1 VSKPRDAVAPAAPA
15 SRLRRIMQKI
25 WWLHSFF
32 ALGFGV
38 VVMAFARKGLAHADK
53 VLIALVA
60 SWMLIFVAFR
70 FIVGPANRK
79 PEERFVKK
87 GVRLVTN
94 YVIKQMYQQMFFF
107 LVPLYASSA
116 MWSFESWNWW
126 IVPLLLL
133 CAVLSTMDLVFDNFI
148 MEHRNL
154 AAGMYGLC
162 MFAVLNLL
170 LPLSFHFPHFISLM
184 IAAVITP
191 TAVALLSYP
200 IKSVFSS
207 RGLSLVTLSTV
218 ILASGCFLGRQFV
231 PPAPMAMPAGGIG
244 HGSPG
249 SYECVPGPL
258 VQTTADKLDGLRCVS
273 EITEPG
279 GINDDIVHVW
289 RHRGK
294 ELARVSPSRMEQ
306 CRGHVLRSK
315 LGAAA
320 MPSDPTGR
328 WSCRIETE
336 EGQLVGLR
344 SFTVKPM
351 QVDGEAVVLPDAG
364 PGASQATSDVDAAP
378 NVAPAVP
385 VDAAPDVAPVPGDA
399 APQIDTAP

>member
-1 VSKPRDAVAPAAPA
+1 MSSKPGEAAAAAPV

-53 VLIALVA
+53 VLIALGA

-70 FIVGPANRK
+70 FIVGPANRR
-79 PEERFVKK
+79 PDERFVKK

-116 MWSFESWNWW
+116 MWSFASWNWW

-148 MEHRNL
+148 MEHRII

-162 MFAVLNLL
+162 MFSVLNLL
-170 LPLSFHFPHFISLM
+170 LPLSFRFPHFVALM
-184 IAAVITP
+184 MAAVITP

-200 IKSVFSS
+200 LRSVFSS
-207 RGLSLVTLSTV
+207 RGLVLVALCTV
-218 ILASGCFLGRQFV
+218 ILAAGCFMGRQFV
-231 PPAPMAMPAGGIG
+231 PAAPMAMSAGGIG
-244 HGSPG
+244 HGTPG

-258 VQTTADKLDGLRCVS
+258 VETTPDRLDGLRCVS

-279 GINDDIVHVW
+279 GIKDDIVHVW
-289 RHRGK
+289 LHRGK
-294 ELARVSPSRMEQ
+294 ELARVSPSRIEG
-306 CRGHVLRSK
+306 CRGHVLRSQ
-315 LGAAA
+315 LGTAAL
-320 MPSDPTGR
+320 PTDRTGR
-328 WSCRIETE
+328 WQCRIETD

-344 SFTVKPM
+344 SFLVKAESKESPA
-351 QVDGEAVVLPDAG
+351 GADAG
-364 PGASQATSDVDAAP
+364 SAPGSDSQ
-378 NVAPAVP
+378 
-385 VDAAPDVAPVPGDA
+385 
-399 APQIDTAP
+399 I

>member
-1 VSKPRDAVAPAAPA
+1 MSSHDSSSGAPPVQV
-15 SRLRRIMQKI
+15 SRLRRIMQRI

-53 VLIALVA
+53 VLIALGA
-60 SWMLIFVAFR
+60 SWMLIFIAFR

-79 PEERFVKK
+79 TDERIVKK

-116 MWSFESWNWW
+116 MWSLDSPNWW

-148 MEHRNL
+148 MEHRVI

-162 MFAVLNLL
+162 MFSVLNLL
-170 LPLSFHFPHFISLM
+170 LPLSLHVPHFVALM
-184 IAAVITP
+184 VAAVITP
-191 TAVALLSYP
+191 AGVALLSYP
-200 IKSVFSS
+200 LKSVFSS
-207 RGLSLVTLSTV
+207 RGIALVSLCTV
-218 ILASGCFLGRQFV
+218 ILAAGCFTGRQFV
-231 PPAPMAMPAGGIG
+231 PAAPMAMPAGGIG
-244 HGSPG
+244 HGNPG
-249 SYECVPGPL
+249 AYECVPGPL
-258 VQTTADKLDGLRCVS
+258 RETTSDRLDGLRCVS
-273 EITEPG
+273 EISEPG

-289 RHRGK
+289 VHQGE
-294 ELARVSPSRMEQ
+294 ELARVSPSLMGQ
-306 CRGHVLRSK
+306 CRGNVFRSK
-315 LGAAA
+315 LSSAT
-320 MPSDPTGR
+320 MPADPTGR

-344 SFTVKPM
+344 SFRVKAPAA
-351 QVDGEAVVLPDAG
+351 QVTLSPEVLRDA
-364 PGASQATSDVDAAP
+364 AVDAS
-378 NVAPAVP
+378 
-385 VDAAPDVAPVPGDA
+385 
-399 APQIDTAP
+399 PQE

>member
-1 VSKPRDAVAPAAPA
+1 MSKPADVVASAAPV
-15 SRLRRIMQKI
+15 SGLRRIMQKI

-38 VVMAFARKGLAHADK
+38 VVMAFARKGLVHADK

-79 PEERFVKK
+79 PDERFVKK

-116 MWSFESWNWW
+116 MWSIDSWNWW

-148 MEHRNL
+148 MEHRNI

-170 LPLSFHFPHFISLM
+170 LPLSFHFAHFVSLM

-200 IKSVFSS
+200 LKSVFSS
-207 RGLSLVTLSTV
+207 RGISLVMLSTV
-218 ILASGCFLGRQFV
+218 ILAAGCFMGRQFV

-244 HGSPG
+244 HGTPG

-258 VQTTADKLDGLRCVS
+258 VQTSPDKLDQLRCVS

-289 RHRGK
+289 MHRGK
-294 ELARVSPSRMEQ
+294 ELARVTPSLMKQ

-315 LGAAA
+315 LGTAA
-320 MPSDPTGR
+320 MPDDATGR
-328 WSCRIETE
+328 WQCRIETE
-336 EGQLVGLR
+336 EGQLIGLR
-344 SFTVKPM
+344 SFRVRAE
-351 QVDGEAVVLPDAG
+351 DEAALGTASDTGSDAG
-364 PGASQATSDVDAAP
+364 RAFDAGTTGATTAARATDGGRAE
-378 NVAPAVP
+378 
-385 VDAAPDVAPVPGDA
+385 
-399 APQIDTAP
+399 